1 MVLIYSHKITN
12 RINYIFKLIFRDIL
26 NVEIQITSNL
36 EEFEAYEGVKF
47 SYGKIPIGEELF
59 FASEQLLFERG
70 IKYYDLSFIEFDS
83 LPAFFPVY
91 HKRSVIPFDIFSASF
106 YLVSRY
112 EEYLPYRKDEYG
124 RYSAN
129 ESISYQKGFL
139 LKPVVNIWAIHI
151 GNVLTQKF
159 PGFTFPGHKYEFIPT
174 IDIDA
179 AWAYRQKG
187 WFRTLG
193 GYANS
198 LIKLNFEDIIERSRV
213 LFGNLQDP
221 FDTYEFQYNIH
232 KKYKLNA
239 IYFILFAEYGFND
252 KNIPIRSRR
261 FQTLIKSLADYNKVG
276 IHPSYN
282 SNDYPKKLRQEIEN
296 LSHVLNRTI
305 TKSRQHF
312 LKVLLPTTFRN
323 LINLDITDDYSMGYA
338 AQPGFRAGICSTY
351 KFYDLDLDTETKLNL
366 HPFTYMEGTLKDYMG
381 VDPAK
386 AIEIIKLLIDEVKA
400 VNGTFISL
408 WHNESLSDLK
418 RWKDWR
424 HVYEEMI
431 KMALPN

>member
-1 MVLIYSHKITN
+1 MILIYTHKITN
-12 RINYIFKLIFRDIL
+12 RINYIFQLIFRDIL
-26 NVEIQITSNL
+26 NVKFQLTSNQ

-47 SYGKIPIGEELF
+47 SYGKNPLSDELF
-59 FASEQLLFERG
+59 FGSENILFERG
-70 IKYYDLSFIEFDS
+70 IKYYDLSFIEFES

-91 HKRSVIPFDIFSASF
+91 HKSSGLPFDVFAASF

-124 RYSAN
+124 RFSAN
-129 ESISYQKGFL
+129 ESIAYQKGFL
-139 LKPVVNIWAIHI
+139 LKPVVNIWAYHL
-151 GNVLTQKF
+151 GNLLSGKF
-159 PGFTFPGHKYEFIPT
+159 SGFKFPGHKYQFIPT

-179 AWAYRQKG
+179 AWSYRQKG
-187 WFRTLG
+187 LFRTMG

-198 LIKLNFEDIIERSRV
+198 LLKLNFEDIVERSRV
-213 LFGNLQDP
+213 LFGNLSDP
-221 FDTYEFQYNIH
+221 FDTFEYQHAIH
-232 KKYKLNA
+232 RKYKLNA

-252 KNIPIRSRR
+252 KNIPVRSRQ

-282 SNDYPKKLRQEIEN
+282 SNDYPKKLRQEVES
-296 LSHVLNRTI
+296 LSNVLNRPI

-312 LKVLLPTTFRN
+312 LKILLPTTLRN

-366 HPFTYMEGTLKDYMG
+366 HPFTYMEGTLKDYLN
-381 VDPAK
+381 VSPEK
-386 AIEIIKLLIDEVKA
+386 AIEVIELLINEVKA

-408 WHNESLSDLK
+408 WHNESLSDMK
-418 RWKDWR
+418 RWKGWR
-424 HVYEEMI
+424 RVYEEMI
-431 KMALPN
+431 KLALP

>member
-1 MVLIYSHKITN
+1 MVLVYTHKITN
-12 RINYIFKLIFRDIL
+12 RINYIFQLIFRDIL
-26 NVEIQITSNL
+26 NIKIQLTTNQ
-36 EEFEAYEGVKF
+36 EEFETYEGVKF
-47 SYGKIPIGEELF
+47 SYGKNPLDNELF
-59 FASEQLLFERG
+59 FGAGEILFERG
-70 IKYYDLSFIEFDS
+70 IKNYDLSFIEFES

-91 HKRSVIPFDIFSASF
+91 HKSSIFPFDVFSAAF

-124 RYSAN
+124 RFSAN
-129 ESISYQKGFL
+129 ESIAFQKGFL
-139 LKPVVNIWAIHI
+139 LKPVVNIWAYHI
-151 GNVLTQKF
+151 GHLLEMKF
-159 PGFTFPGHKYEFIPT
+159 PGFKFPGHKYQFIPT

-179 AWAYRQKG
+179 AWSYRQKG
-187 WFRTLG
+187 LFRSLG

-198 LIKLNFEDIIERSRV
+198 LLKFNFEDIVERSRV
-213 LFGNLQDP
+213 IFGSLPDP
-221 FDTYEFQYNIH
+221 FDTYEYQHATH
-232 KKYKLNA
+232 KKHKLEA

-252 KNIPIRSRR
+252 KNITVRSRK

-282 SNDYPKKLRQEIEN
+282 SNDYPKKLRQEVEG
-296 LSHVLNRTI
+296 LSNVLNRPI

-312 LKVLLPTTFRN
+312 LKILLPTTFRN

-366 HPFTYMEGTLKDYMG
+366 HPFTYMEGTLKDYLE
-381 VDPAK
+381 VSPKK
-386 AIEIIKLLIDEVKA
+386 AIEIIELLIKEVKA

-408 WHNESLSDLK
+408 WHNESLSDKK
-418 RWKDWR
+418 RWKGWR

-431 KMALPN
+431 KLALP